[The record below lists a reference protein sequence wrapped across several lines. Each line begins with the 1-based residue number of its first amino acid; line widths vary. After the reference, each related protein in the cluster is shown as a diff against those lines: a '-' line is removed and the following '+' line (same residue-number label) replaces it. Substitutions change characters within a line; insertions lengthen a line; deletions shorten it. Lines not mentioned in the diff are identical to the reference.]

1 MNKNKV
7 KEKQTENENVIAED
21 GFIEGDAY
29 PNCDG
34 EPCANSADSDDN
46 SAPAVEDFKSQAEEW
61 KDKYMR
67 LSAEFDNYRKRTLKE
82 KMDLIAAGGEDV
94 IKAMLAIVDDMD
106 RAVASLEVSSDA
118 EAVRKGVELI
128 SQKLCDTLRSKG
140 VSEIEAIGKELDT
153 DLHEAV
159 AKIPAPEKEQSGKI
173 LDVVQKGYK
182 LKDKVI
188 RYAKVVV
195 GE

>member
-7 KEKQTENENVIAED
+7 KEKQTENENVITED

-82 KMDLIAAGGEDV
+82 KMDLIAAGGEDI
-94 IKAMLAIVDDMD
+94 IKAMLAIVDDHGPCGGFARSVVGCRSGKKRRRTD
-106 RAVASLEVSSDA
+106 FSE
-118 EAVRKGVELI
+118 
-128 SQKLCDTLRSKG
+128 TLRHVALQRRIQNRS
-140 VSEIEAIGKELDT
+140 IGQGARHRACT
-153 DLHEAV
+153 R
-159 AKIPAPEKEQSGKI
+159 P
-173 LDVVQKGYK
+173 
-182 LKDKVI
+182 
-188 RYAKVVV
+188 
-195 GE
+195 